1 MNSQIVNA
9 NKNVASFD
17 FIENGKII
25 TDAPKCYLSLLK
37 AGSMRFRW
45 KEKNQNR
52 ENFIQTI
59 QNQNGKIFVP
69 VELNH
74 TKDVFDVKNADDTN
88 EKVGDG
94 IITTNKNLIPCVTV
108 ADCVP
113 IYFFDRKSGV
123 FGIVRSGWKGT
134 GIIEKALL
142 LANKNYNSLP
152 SDFSVVIG
160 PHINECCYIVN
171 EERALY
177 FTKNFGNEC
186 VVPLEADGSCY
197 CGGRGLPITWNNGGG
212 NLYRLSLSKAN
223 LFVLKKLGVKDENIF
238 VSKDCTCCDELYGSN
253 RRQTAFGQE
262 FCVQIAYIVNEL

>member
-1 MNSQIVNA
+1 MQTELKELN
-9 NKNVASFD
+9 FL
-17 FIENGKII
+17 ENGKILS
-25 TDAPKCYLSLLK
+25 DSPKCYLSLLS

-45 KEKNQNR
+45 NEKNQNR
-52 ENFIQTI
+52 ENFIQKI

-74 TKDVFDVKNADDTN
+74 TKDVYDVKNPDDTN
-88 EKVGDG
+88 KKVGDG
-94 IITTNKNLIPCVTV
+94 IITINKNLIPCVTV

-113 IYFFDRKSGV
+113 IYFFDRKTGV
-123 FGIVRSGWKGT
+123 FGIVHSGWKGT
-134 GIIEKALL
+134 GIIENALL
-142 LANKNYNSLP
+142 LANKNYNSMP

-160 PHINECCYIVN
+160 PHINNCCYIVN

-177 FTKNFGNEC
+177 FAKNFGNEC
-186 VVPLEADGSCY
+186 VVPLETDGICY

-212 NLYRLSLSKAN
+212 KLYRLSLSNAN

-238 VSKDCTCCDELYGSN
+238 VSKDCTCCNEIYGSN

>member
-45 KEKNQNR
+45 NEKNQNR
-52 ENFIQTI
+52 ENFIQKI

-74 TKDVFDVKNADDTN
+74 TKDVYDVKNADDTN

-113 IYFFDRKSGV
+113 IYFFDRKTGV
-123 FGIVRSGWKGT
+123 FGIVHSGWKGT

-160 PHINECCYIVN
+160 PHINDCCYIVN
-171 EERALY
+171 KERHVLEQVKACTAWAQKDGVSWFRHFVACLYALLHAVGVGCGYAHGVEEAVQLRLY
-177 FTKNFGNEC
+177 TE
-186 VVPLEADGSCY
+186 
-197 CGGRGLPITWNNGGG
+197 
-212 NLYRLSLSKAN
+212 
-223 LFVLKKLGVKDENIF
+223 
-238 VSKDCTCCDELYGSN
+238 
-253 RRQTAFGQE
+253 
-262 FCVQIAYIVNEL
+262 